1 MLRKAIVLICST
13 LFLFSEAQHLLP
25 VKLNKCRPAGFCL
38 DCGDVKANPD
48 KEEFSNMMERLS
60 RSPDLAYISGKI
72 KFQIIVDT
80 LGKACVMSHND
91 ALKTHFTKLIIRE
104 LVQLRSWIP
113 ASQEGRPQTAS
124 IMMEFEI
131 KDKKIDAK
139 IVRVNG
145 KVAMKMFDHPTN
157 PEIENVSRK
166 YKTINLKRYTL
177 DVLNSKNSELG
188 SNFLGDIAVDNDN
201 ILWLTVEES
210 FLRFDG
216 NGFVHVEQK
225 LPDSP
230 NYYCVGAD
238 NANVKWLHTK
248 SGLFSYNN
256 QQWQSYSQAVTTFDI
271 TYRIV
276 HNKASN
282 ETFFCTNLGLVIH
295 KEGRWFK
302 INQDSVKALP
312 SNKVLFARRDSK
324 NNLWI
329 GTNRGTVVLRPN
341 GQIQESV
348 KAADL
353 LKGKCITSMDED
365 GEGNLYFSLIDYSA
379 KEKTGAYKEGGIL
392 IQHADGRMEE
402 FVVENSGIPVNG
414 INKVLFDRFEHI
426 LWLSTDRA
434 GLIRFDL
441 NDNWEVYN
449 NLNSTVPTSII
460 RDMVMD
466 NKGVLYVSTA
476 QGLVIINKRL
486 H

>member
-1 MLRKAIVLICST
+1 MLKKAIVLICST
-13 LFLFSEAQHLLP
+13 LFFYSEAQHLLP
-25 VKLNKCRPAGFCL
+25 VKLNKCHPASFCL

-48 KEEFSNMMERLS
+48 SLQFSNMMERLS

-72 KFQIIVDT
+72 KFQVIVDT
-80 LGKACVMSHND
+80 VGKACVMSHND
-91 ALKTHFTKLIIRE
+91 ALKTHLTKMILRE

-113 ASQEGRPQTAS
+113 ASVKGRPQNAS

-139 IVRVNG
+139 VVRVDG
-145 KVAMKMFDHPTN
+145 KVAMKMFDHPAN

-166 YKTINLKRYTL
+166 YKTVHLERYAIE
-177 DVLNSKNSELG
+177 VLNSKNSELG
-188 SNFLGDIAVDNDN
+188 NNFLGDIAVDNDN
-201 ILWLTVEES
+201 VLWLTVAES

-216 NGFVHVEQK
+216 NGFVHVEQQ
-225 LPDSP
+225 LPDSL
-230 NYYCVGAD
+230 NFYSVASD

-248 SGLFSYNN
+248 SGLLSYNN
-256 QQWQSYSQAVTTFDI
+256 QQWQSYSQAVTKFDI
-271 TYRIV
+271 AYRIV

-282 ETFFCTNLGLVIH
+282 ETFFCTNLGLIIH
-295 KEGRWFK
+295 KEGKWLK

-312 SNKVLFARRDSK
+312 SNKVFFARRDSK

-329 GTNRGTVVLRPN
+329 GTNKGTVVLQPN

-348 KAADL
+348 KTGDL

-392 IQHADGRMEE
+392 IRHADGSMQE

-434 GLIRFDL
+434 GLVRFDL
-441 NDNWEVYN
+441 NDTWEVYN
-449 NLNSTVPTSII
+449 NLSSTVPTSAI

-466 NKGVLYVSTA
+466 NKGLLYVATA
-476 QGLVIINKRL
+476 QGLVILTKR
-486 H
+486 